1 MKKSIFL
8 FFFLFL
14 ETLLFGQTIPATKVV
29 DSAGTPPSWVDGD
42 EEIGT
47 HDNQKVIF
55 FVGLG
60 QSKSRPDAMA
70 AAELNANASAA
81 AAIRL
86 IASKQVARAWEVIG
100 AGDTQVKQQVLKGL
114 EAISAKNI
122 NVSGLIKIGGW
133 WRQVVTPKVKNG
145 KFDGW
150 NQPIYEYH
158 MRYAMKYEL
167 FTQRREEA
175 LIEAAKRAANGQQE
189 VADAREILGE
199 LDLGKNPPNRK
210 TTHPKEELDV
220 AQEAMNKLQ
229 SLPKKTIS
237 EDQVK
242 PKAVAKAQQCND
254 APDWFY
260 EPPKDNQFYYFAG
273 VGQGAGLDNA
283 RNAAVSDIFSQIVF
297 MVSASISSNTSFE
310 QYVEENE
317 KDARKNSAL
326 FKKVRSKGEAVVQD
340 FEIFQQCGG
349 KSKDDMGKILDQIYV
364 LAKIPKS
371 EIVAARQRIE
381 AEKAQKRANPM
392 AVFVFSIYP
401 NNKVEEID
409 SLKGTLENLYQS
421 MGYNIASADL
431 DFDANILKNAGK
443 IVSFLKQ
450 NTKKGFTRAL
460 VCVITPSQ
468 TREETLAGKMQV
480 TSYLGNMTVREIDLT
495 TEEILSVNTF
505 EGKGVSMRKDASK
518 KEDAFK
524 KLIKALTD
532 KLLEAPNLGGDSGGS
547 DDYF

>member
-1 MKKSIFL
+1 MKKSVFFL
-8 FFFLFL
+8 FFIFIGTF
-14 ETLLFGQTIPATKVV
+14 LFGQNIPATKVI
-29 DSAGTPPSWVDGD
+29 DSAGTSPNWVDGD

-47 HDNQKVIF
+47 HNNQKVVF

-70 AAELNANASAA
+70 AAELNATASAA
-81 AAIRL
+81 TAIRV
-86 IASKQVARAWEVIG
+86 IASKQVARAWEVMG
-100 AGDTQVKQQVLKGL
+100 VGDTQVKQQVLKGL

-122 NVSGLIKIGGW
+122 NVTGLIKIGAW
-133 WRQVVTPKVKNG
+133 WRHIVTPQVKNG
-145 KFDGW
+145 KFQGW
-150 NQPIYEYH
+150 NQPVYEYH
-158 MRYAMKYEL
+158 IRYAIKYEL

-175 LIEAAKRAANGQQE
+175 LIEAVKRAANGQQE

-210 TTHPKEELDV
+210 AVYPKEELDI
-220 AQEAMNKLQ
+220 AKEAMNKLQ

-242 PKAVAKAQQCND
+242 PKAVAKAQQCHD

-273 VGQGAGLDNA
+273 VGQGPGLDNA
-283 RNAAVSDIFSQIVF
+283 RNAAVSDVFSQIVF

-317 KDARKNSAL
+317 KDARRNSAV

-340 FEIFQQCGG
+340 FEIYQQCGG

-364 LAKIPKS
+364 LAKIPKR
-371 EIVAARQRIE
+371 EIAAARQRIE
-381 AEKAQKRANPM
+381 AEKAQRRANPM
-392 AVFVFSIYP
+392 AVFAFSVYP
-401 NNKVEEID
+401 NNKIEEID
-409 SLKGTLENLYQS
+409 SIKGTLESLYKS
-421 MGYNIASADL
+421 IDYNIISADL
-431 DFDANILKNAGK
+431 DFNASTLKNAGK
-443 IVSFLKQ
+443 MVNFLKQ
-450 NTKKGFTRAL
+450 NSKKSFTRAL

-468 TREETLAGKMQV
+468 TREETLAGRMQV
-480 TSYLGNMTVREIDLT
+480 TSYLGSMTVREIDLIT
-495 TEEILSVNTF
+495 GEILSVNTF

-518 KEDAFK
+518 KEDAFR

-532 KLLEAPNLGGDSGGS
+532 KLLEAPNLGGDSGGY